1 MAFLSPPLNMGPLL
15 SVYAPY
21 IYLLY
26 EGASYHLLEDPNFT
40 PLHIFGGPRFSGE
53 MEKYS
58 NLFSVFYFSKQGL
71 HLGSVT

>member
-1 MAFLSPPLNMGPLL
+1 MGPLL

-26 EGASYHLLEDPNFT
+26 EGASYPLLEDPNFT

-58 NLFSVFYFSKQGL
+58 NLFFNV
-71 HLGSVT
+71 